1 MWFPHAVKKTR
12 LSIERN
18 ITGRRIRAARLKAK
32 PPISQDDLAGRL
44 AVRGI
49 IMDQTAI
56 SRIESQQRYLMDYE
70 VAAIARSLKVPV
82 AWLYGE
88 AKK

>member
-1 MWFPHAVKKTR
+1 VKKTR
-12 LSIERN
+12 LLADKN
-18 ITGRRIRAARLKAK
+18 FTGRRIRAARLRAK
-32 PPISQDDLAGRL
+32 PSISQDDLAGRL

-70 VAAIARSLKVPV
+70 VAAIARCLKVSV

>member
-1 MWFPHAVKKTR
+1 MKKTR
-12 LSIERN
+12 LVADKN

-32 PPISQDDLAGRL
+32 PPVSQDDLAGKL

-70 VAAIARSLKVPV
+70 VAAIAHCLKVSV

-88 AKK
+88 IRRSRP